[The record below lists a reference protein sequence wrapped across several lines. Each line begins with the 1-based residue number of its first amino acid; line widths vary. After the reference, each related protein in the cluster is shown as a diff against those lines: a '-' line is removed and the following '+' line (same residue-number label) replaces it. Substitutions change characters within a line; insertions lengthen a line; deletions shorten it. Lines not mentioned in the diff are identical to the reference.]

1 MSYVE
6 LYSDDILDTV
16 NIGKSNVN
24 FNPSSGD
31 YIKVQIYKE
40 NSDAIKATLYS
51 NRLLLKYPEIDNY
64 YIGDYHFHPEN
75 PTMGFCGGKVHTKK
89 SKQNLQPILSGGSL
103 NEPLNPESKYKKQID
118 IFKDDRNN
126 IYIKPNEIIKLLK
139 LGKGKYKLR
148 IYFLRNIKSSL
159 ANFLSSNNNNL
170 IENGNFLA
178 GLEATQTG
186 DIDRSVGRNHFNM
199 MDNPG
204 KGKFVLEQDGLEG
217 NKYDMRI
224 TGVDPNSEYIL
235 SYAFALKNYNGS
247 GATNA
252 RVYNNSMG
260 GNFVGIKGSK
270 FTDYNGSWLD
280 LENPD
285 DKQAS
290 RFIYFDKK
298 INGMGWFKKWYRVD
312 TTGIT
317 DGMVRIVLGQ
327 QSGMGQ
333 GSTNVSGRVY
343 FTDLRF
349 EKVEPGTENQYL
361 EKLKSESK

>member
-31 YIKVQIYKE
+31 YIKVQIYQE

-64 YIGDYHFHPEN
+64 YIGDYHFHSEN

-103 NEPLNPESKYKKQID
+103 NEPFNPASQYKKQID

-186 DIDRSVGRNHFNM
+186 DIDRSVGRNNFNM

-204 KGKFVLEQDGLEG
+204 KGKFVLEQDGLG
-217 NKYDMRI
+217 KNKYDMRV
-224 TGVDPNSEYIL
+224 TGVDPNSEYIF
-235 SYAFALKNYNGS
+235 SFSFAIDNKYNGS
-247 GATNA
+247 GQFAA
-252 RVYNNSMG
+252 FYNNSLQML
-260 GNFVGIKGSK
+260 NRPE
-270 FTDYNGSWLD
+270 FTDSFGSWLD

-285 DKQAS
+285 DKEKS
-290 RFIYFDKK
+290 KFIYFNKQF
-298 INGMGWFKKWYRVD
+298 NGIGWFKRWYRVNTVGVND
-312 TTGIT
+312 GII
-317 DGMVRIVLGQ
+317 RIVLGNTH
-327 QSGMGQ
+327 GAGKV
-333 GSTNVSGRVY
+333 STNVFGRVY